1 MAYQTSSNLYT
12 NTKYIVDGA
21 GGSPYL
27 TIQSAIN
34 AANAATLPATV
45 FIRPGVYT
53 ENLTLYSGID
63 LEGSEN
69 SAVSIVGLH
78 TPPTSGSLSFNRL
91 GFTSATDVL
100 FSSSA
105 GTTVIKF
112 SRCVFAITNGYICNF
127 THASWTGTISL
138 KYCTDSSTTNGLIYT
153 AGAAPVNI
161 YNSIIGAGTA
171 KTMTLNST
179 VELFNAKIGCPVS
192 FAGSSTV
199 RAEGGSTFLGT
210 ITTGGSVDVKIRNS
224 TITTGA
230 TAAIVIGSSVAMNLN
245 NVVVDSTKT
254 TSCIEGTGTVNFNE
268 ATFPNSKSLGAGI
281 VEGLTGVVKTGE
293 IYADTISRMEDTGF
307 YSWAASGPYFDD
319 TTLGTFLVIVGGTGY
334 IKGKKVTWTASVG
347 SPLTVTGMTSGACWW
362 IYIKPDGTID
372 KTSTRTD
379 ALFVDNIVLFECLY
393 DETVG
398 TKQQH
403 TTKENHKYS
412 FPVAASNY
420 LHDTVGAVI
429 ENANNGAN
437 IVAGTTGV
445 RVSIS
450 GDDVLDDHGLDTTIT
465 AGTDKTW
472 NKYYKNASGKWAV
485 DASFSPSTD
494 FSGRYNNAGT
504 PTGLAGGK
512 FGVYTLY
519 AGKDNLNSASP
530 IYYAVLDTTQYNNAG
545 AASSAIAAGTT
556 AKADGELASLE
567 LAQLGYIVF
576 QAGASIVT
584 ITVSKSTLRST
595 ISAGG
600 GGSVASSVT
609 TNTANFD
616 GILSGANTNV
626 QSALETI
633 DDWGKVSTNHGVLIG
648 RGVGVAINAT
658 AAGTANQFLISSG
671 ASADP
676 AWSTYTMPTTPVQGD
691 ILYASSAT
699 VMDQLAKDTNATR
712 YLSNT
717 GTNNN
722 PAWAQ
727 IALATGV
734 SGQLPVGSGGTGAS
748 TLTIH
753 GLLIGNTT
761 SAINAMAAG
770 TAGQIVTSGGASAD
784 PAWTTTT
791 YPADVNKGDVLVAS
805 ADHVIGVQNG
815 AVTAGWVLTANGSGT
830 APTFQANSGGGIG
843 TLNGD
848 SGSISG
854 PTITIAGGAGCTTSA
869 ATTTLTVDVDKAQTA
884 MTSIDFANAGR
895 IGTGTTAADTLLLQA
910 YDVDGTTYTTFAT
923 LTANNTP
930 TMDLASAVTIGTNYI
945 YRAGGTDVPV
955 TDGGTGAGTFTQYGI
970 IYGNATSALQ
980 VTAAGSTGQMLVG
993 NTGGAASWA
1002 TIPGSGLT
1010 WSVVTSDL
1018 NPMVVDNGYIAN
1030 KAGLLTFTLPTTC
1043 AAGKTLR
1050 VTGMNTA
1057 VGWRIAQNAN
1067 QIIHFGTSTT
1077 TTGAG
1082 GYIEAVNIHDSVEL
1096 VCCVADLEFIVV
1108 SSTGNITIA

>member
-1 MAYQTSSNLYT
+1 MAYQTST
-12 NTKYIVDGA
+12 NQYETTKYIVDGA
-21 GGSPYL
+21 GGTPYL

-34 AANAATLPATV
+34 AVNAVGLPATV
-45 FIRPGVYT
+45 FVRAGVYT
-53 ENLTLYSGID
+53 ENLTLYTGINI
-63 LEGSEN
+63 EGSEN
-69 SAVSIVGLH
+69 SAVTISGVH
-78 TPPTSGSLSFNRL
+78 TPPTSGSITFNRL
-91 GFTSATDVL
+91 GFSSSTHVLSSA
-100 FSSSA
+100 SA

-112 SRCVFAITNGYICNF
+112 SRCQFALTNGYVCNL
-127 THASWTGTISL
+127 ANWTGQMTF
-138 KYCTDSSTTNGLIYT
+138 KYCTDASTNNGVITN
-153 AGAAPVNI
+153 AGAAAVQI
-161 YNSIIGAGTA
+161 YNSVIGAGTGN
-171 KTMTLNST
+171 TMTVNGAI
-179 VELFNAKIGCPVS
+179 ELFNVKLWCPIS
-192 FAGSSTV
+192 LSGSAASIF
-199 RAEGGSTFLGT
+199 EGGCTLKGT
-210 ITTGGSVDVKIRNS
+210 VTTANTVDLRIRNS
-224 TITTGA
+224 TISTS
-230 TAAIVIGSSVAMNLN
+230 TAAAISHSSSVALLLN
-245 NVVVDSTKT
+245 NVVIDSTKAAY
-254 TSCIEGTGTVNFNE
+254 CIEGTGSIQFNE
-268 ATFPNSKSLGAGI
+268 ATFVNSKTLAATI
-281 VEGLTGVVKTGE
+281 TEVLTGVVKTGE

-307 YSWAASGPYFDD
+307 YSWSASGPYFDD
-319 TTLGTFLVIVGGTGY
+319 TTLGTFQLLVGGTGY
-334 IKGKKVTWTASVG
+334 IKGKKVTWVAQNI
-347 SPLTVTGMTSGACWW
+347 TGMTSGATWW
-362 IYIKPDGTID
+362 IYIDSTGTIG

-403 TTKENHKYS
+403 TVKENHKYS

-445 RVSIS
+445 RISIS

-485 DASFSPSTD
+485 DAAVSPSTD
-494 FSGRYNNAGT
+494 FAGRYNNAGT
-504 PTGLAGGK
+504 PTALGANK
-512 FGVYTLY
+512 FAVYTLY
-519 AGKDNLNSASP
+519 VGKDSLNSTAP
-530 IYYAVLDTTQYNNAG
+530 IYYAVLDSSQYANAG

-556 AKADGELASLE
+556 SKADGELASLE

-576 QAGASIVT
+576 SQASTSIVT

-616 GILSGANTNV
+616 GILSGTNTNV

-633 DDWGKVSTNHGVLIG
+633 DDWGKTTTNHGVLVG
-648 RGVGVAINAT
+648 RGTGTAINST
-658 AAGTANQFLISSG
+658 AAGTANQFLISGG

-676 AWSTYTMPTTPVQGD
+676 TWSTWTLPTTPVQGD

-734 SGQLPVGSGGTGAS
+734 SGQLPVGSGGTGAT

-753 GLLIGNTT
+753 GLLVGNTT

-784 PAWTTTT
+784 PVWTTAT
-791 YPADVNKGDVLVAS
+791 YPATVTKGDVLVAS
-805 ADHVIGVQNG
+805 ANNVVDVAAG
-815 AVTAGWVLTANGSGT
+815 ATTAGYVLTANGAGT

-848 SGSISG
+848 SGSATG
-854 PTITIAGGAGCTTSA
+854 PTVTIAGGTNLTSSATSSTLTMNLDAAITGTTSV
-869 ATTTLTVDVDKAQTA
+869 TG
-884 MTSIDFANAGR
+884 ANGCEIR
-895 IGTGTTAADTLLLQA
+895 TGTTAADTLLISA
-910 YDVDGTTYTTFAT
+910 YDVDGTAYVPFIT

-930 TMDLASAVTIGTNYI
+930 TMDLASATTIGSAYI
-945 YRAGGTDVPV
+945 YRASGTDVPV
-955 TDGGTGAGTFTQYGI
+955 TDGGTGASTFTQYGI

-980 VTAAGSTGQMLVG
+980 VTAAGTDGKVLTAH
-993 NTGGAASWA
+993 TGGAPTWETAS
-1002 TIPGSGLT
+1002 SGGIT
-1010 WSVVTSDL
+1010 WSAVTSDL
-1018 NPMVVDNGYIAN
+1018 NPMVPDNGYIAN
-1030 KAGLLTFTLPTTC
+1030 KSGLLTFTLPTTC
-1043 AAGKTLR
+1043 AVGKTLR

-1057 VGWRIAQNAN
+1057 VGWRIAQSAN

-1077 TTGAG
+1077 TTGTG
-1082 GYIEAVNIHDSVEL
+1082 GYIESVNIHDSVEL
-1096 VCCVADLEFIVV
+1096 VCIVADLEFVVV
-1108 SSTGNITIA
+1108 SCTGNITIA